1 MDKAPNLSESE
12 IEYFYG
18 LLYLLERKTKY
29 EGFNIQ
35 KMKSKVTK
43 SIRLNGD
50 YGADEYVPKPTKKNG
65 LNFRGKHKKTYHLL
79 KHIRNSFAHGLLE
92 SRGENF
98 YILDVPSNR
107 IKEPNLEK
115 VASMIGVMSK
125 QTFYKMIK
133 ALLNTNPLT
142 TSKK

>member
-1 MDKAPNLSESE
+1 MKKAPNLSETE
-12 IEYFYG
+12 IQYFYN
-18 LLYLLERKTKY
+18 LLYILERKTKY

-50 YGADEYVPKPTKKNG
+50 YRTDEYVPKPSKKNG

-92 SRGENF
+92 SRGNDF
-98 YILDVPSNR
+98 YILDVPPGNV
-107 IKEPNLEK
+107 KDADLER
-115 VASMIGVMSK
+115 VASMIGIMSK
-125 QTFYKMIK
+125 QTFYRMIK
-133 ALLNTNPLT
+133 ALLNTNPST
-142 TSKK
+142 K

>member
-1 MDKAPNLSESE
+1 MKKAPNLSETE
-12 IEYFYG
+12 IQYFYN
-18 LLYLLERKTKY
+18 LLYILERKTKY

-50 YGADEYVPKPTKKNG
+50 YRTDEYVPKPYKKNG

-92 SRGENF
+92 SRGNDF
-98 YILDVPSNR
+98 YILDVPPSNV
-107 IKEPNLEK
+107 KDADLER
-115 VASMIGVMSK
+115 VASMIGIMSK

-142 TSKK
+142 K

>member
-1 MDKAPNLSESE
+1 MKKAPNLSETE
-12 IEYFYG
+12 IQYFSN
-18 LLYLLERKTKY
+18 LLYILERDTKF

-35 KMKSKVTK
+35 RMKSKVTK

-50 YGADEYVPKPTKKNG
+50 YGADEYVPKPSKKNG

-98 YILDVPSNR
+98 YILDVPQNKV
-107 IKEPNLEK
+107 KENDLEK
-115 VASMIGVMSK
+115 VASMIGLMSK

-133 ALLNTNPLT
+133 ALLNTNPIT
-142 TSKK
+142 CQN